1 MGKEIRFGVIGAA
14 YMGKAYAIALS
25 SVSTVFELPAR
36 AKLEMIAT
44 TDEKG
49 AEKKAAAF
57 GFARSTGDWRKL
69 VTDPDVD
76 IVGIGSPTY
85 LHKEMALAAIAAGK
99 PVLCERPLSLSAKDA
114 NDMALAAERAGVKT
128 LVGFNYMK
136 NPATQLAKQMI
147 EAGEIGDIIHFRG
160 THNEDYLMDPAL
172 PMDWRLKAKYA
183 SRAGALGDLASHIVN
198 LAHYLCSPI
207 AEVVGESQTVH
218 KARPAEGGVL
228 EAVENDDQT
237 NFLAKFASGAL
248 GSLEASRIAAGR
260 KMGLTLRGD
269 RHEGRAPLRPGAA
282 VGIAVLLGRRRLQS
296 ARLSHAANRPRASR
310 VRQFLHR
317 GGARL
322 RLQRHDR
329 RRDEGR
335 HSRRHRGQAFVADV
349 PRRRAHR
356 IRRRRRAALAGCA
369 APLGPAFRNRRGAS
383 RNDRSR
389 RLRRRPHWL
398 CARPQRQP
406 GSRARG

>member
-36 AKLEMIAT
+36 AKLKMIAT

-76 IVGIGSPTY
+76 IVGIGSTY

-99 PVLCERPLSLSAKDA
+99 PVLCEKPLSLSAKDA

-160 THNEDYLMDPAL
+160 THNEDYLMDPVL

-198 LAHYLCSPI
+198 LAHYLCGPI

-237 NFLAKFASGAL
+237 NFLAKCAGGAL
-248 GSLEASRIAAGR
+248 GSFEASRIAAGR
-260 KMGLTLRGD
+260 KMGLNYEVIGTK
-269 RHEGRAPLRPGAA
+269 GA
-282 VGIAVLLGRRRLQS
+282 LLFDQE
-296 ARLSHAANRPRASR
+296 RLSELQFYSAGDAS
-310 VRQFLHR
+310 
-317 GGARL
+317 
-322 RLQRHDR
+322 
-329 RRDEGR
+329 
-335 HSRRHRGQAFVADV
+335 
-349 PRRRAHR
+349 
-356 IRRRRRAALAGCA
+356 
-369 APLGPAFRNRRGAS
+369 NRRGYRTLLESAPSIPSTAVSAS
-383 RNDRSR
+383 
-389 RLRRRPHWL
+389 
-398 CARPQRQP
+398 
-406 GSRARG
+406 GRGTASATTT

>member
-76 IVGIGSPTY
+76 IIGIGSPTY

-99 PVLCERPLSLSAKDA
+99 PVLCEKPLSLSAKDA

-198 LAHYLCSPI
+198 LAHYLCGPI

-248 GSLEASRIAAGR
+248 GSFEASRIAAGR
-260 KMGLTLRGD
+260 KMGLTYEVIGTKGALLFDQERLTELQFYSAGD
-269 RHEGRAPLRPGAA
+269 
-282 VGIAVLLGRRRLQS
+282 
-296 ARLSHAANRPRASR
+296 AS
-310 VRQFLHR
+310 
-317 GGARL
+317 
-322 RLQRHDR
+322 
-329 RRDEGR
+329 
-335 HSRRHRGQAFVADV
+335 
-349 PRRRAHR
+349 
-356 IRRRRRAALAGCA
+356 
-369 APLGPAFRNRRGAS
+369 NRRGYRTLLIGPEHPEYGSFCIGAGHGFGYNDMIVVEMKDMILAVTEGKPLWPTFRDAVHTAS
-383 RNDRSR
+383 VVDAVLRSQDQR
-389 RLRRRPHWL
+389 RWVQLSEIAEEL
-398 CARPQRQP
+398 SQ
-406 GSRARG
+406 